1 MRQRGFSIFGALFLV
16 AILAGIASIAI
27 KIFPPWM
34 DFRTISEATNSVISQ
49 PRMGLQRNDQILER
63 IDRQLSIN
71 NIEIKSLGKDAIT
84 LSREDGSLV
93 ATIDYLVEK
102 PVLERDSITININM
116 QFYKTHEVALG
127 E

>member
-1 MRQRGFSIFGALFLV
+1 MILLV
-16 AILAGIASIAI
+16 AILGGIISIAI
-27 KIFPPWM
+27 KVLPPWM
-34 DFRTISEATNSVISQ
+34 DFLTVSEATHAVVSQ
-49 PRMGLQRNDQILER
+49 PRMGLQRNEEILSR

-71 NIEIKSLGKDAIT
+71 NISLKSLGKDAVT

-102 PVLERDSITININM
+102 PVFERDSITITINM
-116 QFYKTHEVALG
+116 QFYKTHEVSLR